1 MTRKRIKAALMVPR
15 KKIAVYCA
23 IVVAV
28 VVVTIALQWL
38 VITRSNSGGNG
49 EFFSDL
55 PDVDL
60 SVLQPNTRDML
71 LRQANLQK
79 CDCNCGLTL
88 ACCRNR
94 DRSCQ
99 TSLKIC
105 RAMVRQ
111 ASTGGK

>member
-38 VITRSNSGGNG
+38 VITRSNSSGNG

-60 SVLQPNTRDML
+60 SVLQPNPRDL
-71 LRQANLQK
+71 LLPQANLPK
-79 CDCNCGLTL
+79 FACNCRLPL
-88 ACCRNR
+88 ACSRHR
-94 DRSCQ
+94 GPSCQ
-99 TSLKIC
+99 TTLTI
-105 RAMVRQ
+105 VI
-111 ASTGGK
+111 G